1 MVNGMKK
8 LFLIL
13 KHSKIIHPRNLK
25 KYWFEIILII
35 IMAYAFTHYLDGDI
49 GVVVWSFLIIAPLLS
64 IILSY
69 YAIFKLRINLKAPD
83 YLTKGKS
90 FHVDFI
96 ASTIGK
102 LPVPFVRCHMKLSA
116 NIVQQD
122 NRTVQSAMTP
132 KENLIISY
140 QMTAKYVGL
149 AEIKIKKLAIFD
161 YLGLV
166 EFKYGHI
173 PDDYIIKIGVIP
185 EIPELTN
192 ANMMLH
198 AVSDVILTQDDDEEE
213 SSASFSAQSM
223 LGYVHREYVAGDSL
237 RRVNWKMSA
246 KRQKLMVRM
255 EEAATTIRPTVILDI
270 QPETQ
275 EEKLKHREI
284 MIEGALGF
292 LVLLVKQGI
301 PCSLRFTTGKQWK
314 YFILENEDDVRNIC
328 VEIATADFV
337 NDNHRID
344 SNAFYE
350 KAGAYL
356 IYTANPDEALALELE
371 SLHEKGYICAICPTG
386 TQNSALMGMDSLW
399 ELDEN
404 FIMKNLKN

>member
-1 MVNGMKK
+1 MVNDMKK

-13 KHSKIIHPRNLK
+13 KHSKIIRPRSLK
-25 KYWFEIILII
+25 SSFEIILIMM
-35 IMAYAFTHYLDGDI
+35 MAYAFTHYLDGDI

-69 YAIFKLRINLKAPD
+69 YAIFKLRIHLEAPD
-83 YLTKGKS
+83 YLAKGKN
-90 FHVDFI
+90 FRVNFI

-102 LPVPFVRCHMKLSA
+102 LPVPFVMCHIKPSA

-149 AEIKIKKLAIFD
+149 AEIKIKRLAISD

-173 PDDYIIKIGVIP
+173 PDDYMIKIGVIP

-198 AVSDVILTQDDDEEE
+198 AVSDVIATQDDEEE
-213 SSASFSAQSM
+213 ESNASFSAQSM
-223 LGYVHREYVAGDSL
+223 LGYVHREYVAGDNL
-237 RRVNWKMSA
+237 RRINWKMSA

-255 EEAATTIRPTVILDI
+255 EESAITIKPTLILDI
-270 QPETQ
+270 KPEKQ

-292 LVLLVKQGI
+292 LMLLVKQGI
-301 PCSLRFTTGKQWK
+301 ACSLRFASNKQWK
-314 YFILENEDDVRNIC
+314 CLALEQENDVRNASI
-328 VEIATADFV
+328 EIATADFI

-344 SNAFYE
+344 SSASHE
-350 KAGAYL
+350 KAGTYL
-356 IYTANPDEALALELE
+356 IYSTNPDEELATQLK
-371 SLHEKGYICAICPTG
+371 SLRNKGYICVVCPAG
-386 TQNSALMGMDSLW
+386 VENFALMDMDSIW
-399 ELDEN
+399 ELSED
-404 FIMKNLKN
+404 FTMKSLKK